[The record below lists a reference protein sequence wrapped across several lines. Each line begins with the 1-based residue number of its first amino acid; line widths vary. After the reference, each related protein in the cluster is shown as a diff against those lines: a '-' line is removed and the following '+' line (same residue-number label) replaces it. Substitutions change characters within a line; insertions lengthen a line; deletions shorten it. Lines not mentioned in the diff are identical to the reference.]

1 MQTKVQITRLHIFK
15 FASTQLNRWI
25 RLLQASNQD
34 QVTQTKLIAYEA
46 ILILSKINMKTC
58 YLHLGFHK
66 TATTS
71 FQLSCGNNREKLLE
85 EGIYYPK
92 FEYKERKGNRWNHSG
107 NIRFLC
113 QTKTRRKLPKKKLL
127 NQIEFKKALKRS
139 DNLLL
144 SGEGFS
150 CMKREELEILKKY

>member
-1 MQTKVQITRLHIFK
+1 
-15 FASTQLNRWI
+15 
-25 RLLQASNQD
+25 
-34 QVTQTKLIAYEA
+34 
-46 ILILSKINMKTC
+46 MKTC

-92 FEYKERKGNRWNHSG
+92 FEYQERKGNRWNHSG
-107 NIRFLC
+107 NIEFLC
-113 QTKTRRKLPKKKLL
+113 QTRPKTSLNKRKYH
-127 NQIEFKKALKRS
+127 NTIEYEKSLKQPN
-139 DNLLL
+139 DIIL

-150 CMKREELEILKKY
+150 CMKRQELEILKKILLTMDLLLKLLD